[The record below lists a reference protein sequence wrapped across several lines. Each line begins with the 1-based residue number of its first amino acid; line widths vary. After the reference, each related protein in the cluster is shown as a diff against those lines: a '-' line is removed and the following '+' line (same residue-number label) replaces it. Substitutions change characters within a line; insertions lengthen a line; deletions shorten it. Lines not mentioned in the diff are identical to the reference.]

1 MEPRGPRNNSSSQ
14 PPPSGLKVI
23 LGALVCAPNRADLA
37 GWCETSGREVFSLCG
52 TSLDHV
58 GVQPLRP
65 GRESSFPHAAQRTE
79 RDGRGADDEEDHVAH
94 LRSLWKVPPSG
105 TSSGAT
111 TYWRSALDCMFSI
124 LVLMVA
130 PSSVVVRAFQRTSNT
145 SHITSSPSKMPICGL
160 QITARG
166 VRTPKPW
173 NIVM

>member
-1 MEPRGPRNNSSSQ
+1 MRRIAPTSPA
-14 PPPSGLKVI
+14 
-23 LGALVCAPNRADLA
+23 GAKHPAGKYSRFAAPLWITLVC
-37 GWCETSGREVFSLCG
+37 SLYALG
-52 TSLDHV
+52 
-58 GVQPLRP
+58 
-65 GRESSFPHAAQRTE
+65 ESSFPHAAQRTE
-79 RDGRGADDEEDHVAH
+79 RDGRGADDEENHVAH

-111 TYWRSALDCMFSI
+111 IYWRSALDCMFSI

-145 SHITSSPSKMPICGL
+145 SHMTSSPSKMPICGL
-160 QITARG
+160 QITASG